1 MARDVNCEPTFN
13 TEELRIVMVGKT
25 GVGKS
30 ATGNTILGK
39 QIFKSELASQSLTK
53 VCKKAVGEVNGG
65 KVSVIDTPGLFDT
78 DTDQEITIGEIARC
92 MVYAAPGP
100 HVFLIVV
107 QLGRHTEEEKNAVL
121 KIQEVFGE
129 EADRHSMVLFTHG
142 DRLKGKPVEEFLKD
156 SGDLKELV
164 DKCNGNY
171 HVFNNEAT
179 DQSQVGELLD
189 KIRDM
194 MRENGGSH
202 YTTDMF
208 QMAEK
213 RVEEEK
219 QRIIKEKQEQMRK
232 KLETLEKKIKAKKG
246 QEDPTV
252 APPVSLL
259 WCPHL
264 QISFP
269 GCQAP
274 KISLLGAFPFRDHVC
289 QHNRAMMVGGWIVF
303 SFNRQDRQMCR
314 SKFIKYQIIA
324 NVINYK
330 DFI

>member
-1 MARDVNCEPTFN
+1 MGGINNNKLDLCQPTPTYDN

-39 QIFKSELASQSLTK
+39 QIFKSELAPQSLTK
-53 VCKKAVGEVNGG
+53 VCKKAVGEVNGR

-179 DQSQVGELLD
+179 DQSQVDELLD
-189 KIRDM
+189 KIRRIKRKD
-194 MRENGGSH
+194 GGSH

-213 RVEEEK
+213 AIEEEK
-219 QRIIKEKQEQMRK
+219 QRIKKEKQEQMRK
-232 KLETLEKKIKAKKG
+232 EEEELTKKLKEKFDQQMKEVKDDMEMKNKLMESRERETKEAMEELRKQHDIVVRRQAENSASTWEMIIKM
-246 QEDPTV
+246 
-252 APPVSLL
+252 
-259 WCPHL
+259 
-264 QISFP
+264 I
-269 GCQAP
+269 
-274 KISLLGAFPFRDHVC
+274 RDALVT
-289 QHNRAMMVGGWIVF
+289 IF
-303 SFNRQDRQMCR
+303 S
-314 SKFIKYQIIA
+314 K
-324 NVINYK
+324 
-330 DFI
+330 